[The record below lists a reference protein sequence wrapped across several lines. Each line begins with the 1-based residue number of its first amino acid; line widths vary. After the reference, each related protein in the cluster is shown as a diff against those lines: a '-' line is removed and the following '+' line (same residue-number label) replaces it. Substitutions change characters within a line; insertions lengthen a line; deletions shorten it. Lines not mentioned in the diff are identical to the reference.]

1 MLVAEVVRVEGL
13 NEVIRAFR
21 RMDRSLAREVQMEL
35 RHISQFVAD
44 DAKVTATGKGL
55 VDAGRLVRGIK
66 PFYRGATAGVRS
78 SVTRKGYPYGGV
90 YEFGRGVARA
100 FLEPTVR
107 RDEHKIV
114 EAFEDMLDRL
124 TSQAGFGRGGVL

>member
-1 MLVAEVVRVEGL
+1 MGDVVVRARGL
-13 NEVIRAFR
+13 DQVIRGFR
-21 RMDRSLAREVQMEL
+21 KMDRSLAREVQMEL
-35 RHISQFVAD
+35 RHITQFVAD
-44 DAKVTATGKGL
+44 DAQTTARSKGL
-55 VDAGRLVRGIK
+55 FDSGRLVRGIK

-78 SVTRKGYPYGGV
+78 SVTRRGYPYGGV
-90 YEFGRGVARA
+90 YEFGNGGSRA